1 MAYQVNFTSKT
12 LLETKFEK
20 NVRGY
25 NAYEVDV
32 ALDKVIEDLVY
43 YEINMAELTKRVENL
58 SIKCQNLE
66 KNVKDKEL
74 EIAKL
79 QNKLPPLKNDKAVS
93 RENINLLKRI
103 DALEKALYKRGVDPS
118 KIK

>member
-1 MAYQVNFTSKT
+1 MAYKVNFTSKT

-32 ALDKVIEDLVY
+32 ALDKVIQDLVY
-43 YEINMAELTKRVENL
+43 YEINMAELDKRVENL
-58 SIKCQNLE
+58 SIKCKNLE
-66 KNVKDKEL
+66 EKVKEKDL
-74 EIAKL
+74 EIARL
-79 QNKLPPLKNDKAVS
+79 ENKLPTLKSDKTVS

-103 DALEKALYKRGVDPS
+103 DALEKALYLRGVDPS